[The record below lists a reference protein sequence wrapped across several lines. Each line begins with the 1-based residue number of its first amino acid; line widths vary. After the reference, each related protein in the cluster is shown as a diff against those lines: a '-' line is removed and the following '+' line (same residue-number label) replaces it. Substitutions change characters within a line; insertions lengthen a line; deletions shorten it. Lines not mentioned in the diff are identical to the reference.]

1 MIKSSETDLMDRYN
15 IKKVPALIIV
25 KANEKKP

>member
-1 MIKSSETDLMDRYN
+1 MVRKNDTILVERYN
-15 IKKVPALIIV
+15 IKKFPTIMVV